1 MTLETS
7 QSKPKSYNKFRRL
20 FSSLLCFWL
29 AFSAVFGPSQAY
41 AIYDGD
47 RSSQY
52 VGGRCDVGNLDF
64 NPFSSEANV
73 DINWETSNPT
83 CMGYIVAVG
92 VSLFLA
98 ETLSAYACFKPKHAA
113 EVAVQ
118 QASGVPMSPKMIQ
131 RRAKEATKC
140 VSLIS
145 SQAYA
150 NAALCCGNLAAA
162 GIATGVAVAALA
174 LIWDQAASVFKTARV
189 CGNDW
194 FKWEQQDGIWVK
206 TKGNHLLCLENLF
219 LGKNHSGVAHYCVQ
233 NDSRSVTNRSYR
245 EFIYGGIEYED
256 NECANP
262 TSWDSNRKKE
272 ILGYDDNNQHYYM
285 TGAGNAP
292 VFACYRFKSKAKN
305 EADRDAMQKAFDC
318 CKIRS
323 QETMCIENRS
333 KVISDLTAPSQA
345 LQPVSIDQP
354 SEITGSSQSLNIPG
368 ASYHH
373 GYEHKFCK
381 IGSRCN
387 IGDIVFEVY
396 ESKRVS
402 NYACAK
408 TYSVCPYNHLLGGGT
423 EVKKYDDNDP
433 NKIVNYCQYLN
444 HCSKIPLLPSIYHSD
459 LTGGY
464 ISQACRDLKGDS
476 QNTYS
481 YSAQLLPINTRG
493 FSAPMAQCFK
503 ETMQNI
509 FLHKAGHTKCIN
521 PDEAPIE
528 DECVSGTYYKRG
540 GDLPGESFFETIQ
553 NSLQSIIKILLIA
566 SVIAFGFAI
575 LLAVPKMHIN
585 KKILIGYV
593 LKMGLIMY
601 FVIGDAWQY
610 GFVTGIIGSSN
621 LLAEIAFK
629 VDETGANNK
638 LDGCQFPRYNYAD
651 DNPAT
656 KYNNPQYPPGLEY
669 LRIWDVLDCKI
680 ALSLGFGPE
689 VSVPNLAL
697 AIVGGFFTGGLGVV
711 FFVAA
716 FIFAFFLISMTIK
729 ALHIFIMSITSIII
743 LLYVSPITITLA
755 FFERT
760 KNIFTGWLKQLLGFA
775 LQPMILFAYLGI
787 LVSLL
792 DYVILGSATFT
803 PSMVEVNGVQVEDT
817 YGRIA
822 PKKISCTGTAENDSL
837 YCIFRISDIK
847 NFDGFEPLGIGIP
860 MLTSMNSEKFSTIF
874 KAAIVMFIFSSFM
887 DKIAEVA
894 STLVGGST
902 LKSDWGSS
910 GTAMMQQA
918 YGIARAVQERGVNA
932 GNKFLN
938 PVTGKMSK
946 WGQDKVK
953 GAARAIFDKGKSIAQ
968 IGRKKGADS
977 TGSSR
982 QDPEGSDD
990 SSKNDGKGGGG
1001 NSGGTGNDGT
1011 GGSNSG
1017 GTGNDATETRKI
1029 KGR

>member
-7 QSKPKSYNKFRRL
+7 QSKPKSYNKFRRF
-20 FSSLLCFWL
+20 FSSLLCLWL
-29 AFSAVFGPSQAY
+29 AFSAVFAPSQAY

-47 RSSQY
+47 RSNQY

-64 NPFSSEANV
+64 NPFSEEANV
-73 DINWETSNPT
+73 DIDWELTNPT

-92 VSLFLA
+92 TALFVA

-118 QASGVPMSPKMIQ
+118 KASGVPMSPKMTK
-131 RRAKEATKC
+131 RRAKEAAKC
-140 VSLIS
+140 GSLIA
-145 SQAYA
+145 SQAYG

-162 GIATGVAVAALA
+162 GIATGVAIAALA
-174 LIWDQAASVFKTARV
+174 LIWDQAAEVFKTARV
-189 CGNDW
+189 CGGDW
-194 FKWEQQDGIWVK
+194 FKWEQRDGVWIK

-219 LGKNHSGVAHYCVQ
+219 LGKSHSGVAGYCGQ
-233 NDSRSVTNRSYR
+233 NDSRSVSNRSYR

-256 NECANP
+256 NECPNP
-262 TSWDSNRKKE
+262 TSWDSSRKIE
-272 ILGYDDNNQHYYM
+272 ILGYDDSNQRYYM

-292 VFACYRFKSKAKN
+292 VFACYRFKAKVTS

-318 CKIRS
+318 CKRRS

-333 KVISDLTAPSQA
+333 KVMSDLTRPSQA
-345 LQPVSIDQP
+345 LQPAGVNYQ
-354 SEITGSSQSLNIPG
+354 Q
-368 ASYHH
+368 

-396 ESKRVS
+396 ESKKVS
-402 NYACAK
+402 NYACAR

-423 EVKKYDDNDP
+423 EVKKYDDNDQT
-433 NKIVNYCQYLN
+433 KVVNYCQYLN
-444 HCSKIPLLPSIYHSD
+444 HCSKIPLLPHIYHSD

-476 QNTYS
+476 QNVYG

-509 FLHKAGHTKCIN
+509 FLHKAGHTKCVN
-521 PDEAPIE
+521 PDEAPID

-540 GDLPGESFFETIQ
+540 GDLPGKSFFATIQ
-553 NSLQSIIKILLIA
+553 DSLQSAIKILLIA

-575 LLAVPKMHIN
+575 LLAVPNMHIN
-585 KKILIGYV
+585 KKVLIGYV

-621 LLAEIAFK
+621 LLSDLAFK
-629 VDETGANNK
+629 VDETAANNR

-669 LRIWDVLDCKI
+669 LRVWDVLDCKI
-680 ALSLGFGPE
+680 ARALGFGPE

-697 AIVGGFFTGGLGVV
+697 AIVGGFFTGGLGIV

-760 KNIFTGWLKQLLGFA
+760 KNIFTGWFKQLLGFA

-803 PSMVEVNGVQVEDT
+803 PSMVEVNGMQVEDT
-817 YGRIA
+817 YGRMA

-837 YCIFRISDIK
+837 YCIFRISDIE

-910 GTAMMQQA
+910 GTAMMQKA

-938 PVTGKMSK
+938 PVKGKVVK
-946 WGQDKVK
+946 WGEDKAK
-953 GAARAIFDKGKSIAQ
+953 GAVRGLIDRGKAIAQ

-977 TGSSR
+977 TGSSK
-982 QDPEGSDD
+982 QGPEGSDS
-990 SSKNDGKGGGG
+990 SSKNGGKGGGG
-1001 NSGGTGNDGT
+1001 DSGAISTDGT
-1011 GGSNSG
+1011 GKAEKRNKPTGADSSSSN
-1017 GTGNDATETRKI
+1017 A
-1029 KGR
+1029 